1 MALFKFR
8 LPGQGEAAPEGRRR
22 AGAATN
28 VRKSQAAP
36 TESVESLRQ
45 RARHRVIGASVLVV
59 AAVIGFPM
67 LFDSEPRPVDVN
79 VPIAIPDRD
88 NAPPLHASAER
99 VAAQDSLNDHEEVVT
114 NDPAPVVVPPP
125 VRSSTSSAERSAVNA
140 EAAAQAE
147 RDRAA
152 QAAKDK
158 AEQER
163 AAKAAHE
170 REARDKAAK
179 EKAAK
184 EKAAKDKAAKEKA
197 AKERADRAEKEKAE
211 RAERTERADKL
222 AHFVSCLVYL
232 PRDRYTT
239 DVRLARQ
246 DILVRELG
254 GESILRLG
262 PLAQGAHTMAA
273 LGGPL
278 TAGGGLWVDGERLL
292 DKEKEVA
299 SLALLDGATLA
310 VRFALVADE
319 SNAQGVIMEI
329 TKQARKGD
337 ILMMQMGFEEKDDT
351 GGATV
356 GNKIKL
362 AHTYI
367 GVIQEDGQYMTALV
381 FLRSIQAGHLPFTW
395 GLYNTRLKRF
405 VLGGASDDFR
415 LQEYMKLNVR
425 G

>member
-114 NDPAPVVVPPP
+114 NDPAPVVVPP

-222 AHFVSCLVYL
+222 AQEKAE
-232 PRDRYTT
+232 REKREKREKAEKAAKDKAE
-239 DVRLARQ
+239 RLAKEKADKADKDKADTGRFVVQ
-246 DILVRELG
+246 VGSFGEESKAKEARSKLERAGIATYIQVVETSEGKRTRVRV
-254 GESILRLG
+254 G
-262 PLAQGAHTMAA
+262 PFGSRSEAEAAAKKVKA
-273 LGGPL
+273 LG
-278 TAGGGLWVDGERLL
+278 
-292 DKEKEVA
+292 
-299 SLALLDGATLA
+299 
-310 VRFALVADE
+310 
-319 SNAQGVIMEI
+319 
-329 TKQARKGD
+329 
-337 ILMMQMGFEEKDDT
+337 
-351 GGATV
+351 
-356 GNKIKL
+356 
-362 AHTYI
+362 
-367 GVIQEDGQYMTALV
+367 
-381 FLRSIQAGHLPFTW
+381 
-395 GLYNTRLKRF
+395 LYSGIAEL
-405 VLGGASDDFR
+405 
-415 LQEYMKLNVR
+415 
-425 G
+425 